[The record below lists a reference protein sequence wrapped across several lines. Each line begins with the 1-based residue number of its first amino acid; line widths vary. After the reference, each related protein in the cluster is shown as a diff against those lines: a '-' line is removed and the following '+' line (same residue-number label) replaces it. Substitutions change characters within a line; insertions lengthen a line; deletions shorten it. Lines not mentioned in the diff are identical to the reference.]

1 MSGHTEILNEKKIR
15 QKIQRIAFQIYE
27 DNYEEQDIV
36 LAGIAPRGYIFAKRL
51 EKYINE
57 FAPHIQT
64 KTVKLTVDK
73 INPIENKTLLEE
85 PLEVFEDKVVIVVDD
100 VLNSGKTLIYGI
112 RDLLN
117 VSIKKMSTAVLI
129 DRNHKRFP
137 IGTHYAGHKL
147 STTLQEHVHVKFTEE
162 GADHDKVYL
171 E

>member
-1 MSGHTEILNEKKIR
+1 MAEQTEILDEKKIR

-27 DNYEEQDIV
+27 DNYNEKEIV
-36 LAGIAPRGYIFAKRL
+36 LAGIAPRGYIFAERIAKHLR
-51 EKYINE
+51 E
-57 FAPHIQT
+57 FAPNIT
-64 KTVKLTVDK
+64 INTVKLTVDK
-73 INPIENKTLLEE
+73 INPIQNKTIIDQ
-85 PLEVFEDKVVIVVDD
+85 PLESLENKVVIVVDD

-147 STTLQEHVHVKFTEE
+147 STTLQEHVHVKFVEE
-162 GADHDKVYL
+162 GADQDKVYL

>member
-1 MSGHTEILNEKKIR
+1 MSEQTEILDEKKIK

-27 DNYEEQDIV
+27 DNYNEKELI
-36 LAGIAPRGYIFAKRL
+36 LAGIAPRGYIFAQRL
-51 EKYINE
+51 AKHINNFE
-57 FAPHIQT
+57 PEI
-64 KTVKLTVDK
+64 KTTVVKLTVDK
-73 INPIENKTLLEE
+73 INPIQNEIILDV
-85 PLEVFEDKVVIVVDD
+85 PLETFEDKTVIVVDD

-147 STTLQEHVHVKFTEE
+147 STTLQEHVHVCFTEE
-162 GADHDKVYL
+162 GNDHDKVYL